1 MVVGSCRYIV
11 DGGLLGSMKM
21 SVERDGMET
30 KVTVK

>member
-11 DGGLLGSMKM
+11 DGGLLDSMN
-21 SVERDGMET
+21 VYEERDGLKT